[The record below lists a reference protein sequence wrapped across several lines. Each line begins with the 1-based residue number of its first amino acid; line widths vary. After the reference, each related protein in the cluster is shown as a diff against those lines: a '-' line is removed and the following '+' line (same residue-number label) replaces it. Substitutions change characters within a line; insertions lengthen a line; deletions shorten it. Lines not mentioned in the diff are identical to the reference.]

1 MSGTFTSWGA
11 LVQALQK
18 EVAEATEE
26 VVDDSLDDLYRNVD
40 RFYSSSEGRYH
51 RTGMLRMSPQSYFSG
66 GGSVSTGEISLN
78 TDTVTVLLEEIQE
91 RFTVMLR
98 MVDCWVTVD
107 SGLIQCSES
116 RHTYSSHSAA
126 GFIKK

>member
-66 GGSVSTGEISLN
+66 GGSVSTGEMQSEHRTRL
-78 TDTVTVLLEEIQE
+78 QSFWE
-91 RFTVMLR
+91 RYKNDLR
-98 MVDCWVTVD
+98 LC
-107 SGLIQCSES
+107 
-116 RHTYSSHSAA
+116 
-126 GFIKK
+126 

>member
-51 RTGMLRMSPQSYFSG
+51 RTGIAAY
-66 GGSVSTGEISLN
+66 
-78 TDTVTVLLEEIQE
+78 VTTELLQRW
-91 RFTVMLR
+91 RFCVYR
-98 MVDCWVTVD
+98 
-107 SGLIQCSES
+107 
-116 RHTYSSHSAA
+116 
-126 GFIKK
+126 

>member
-78 TDTVTVLLEEIQE
+78 TGHGYSPSAENGGLLGNGGFWADTMSRIPAHIQQSFGS
-91 RFTVMLR
+91 RF
-98 MVDCWVTVD
+98 
-107 SGLIQCSES
+107 
-116 RHTYSSHSAA
+116 H
-126 GFIKK
+126 

>member
-51 RTGMLRMSPQSYFSG
+51 RTGM
-66 GGSVSTGEISLN
+66 
-78 TDTVTVLLEEIQE
+78 
-91 RFTVMLR
+91 
-98 MVDCWVTVD
+98 
-107 SGLIQCSES
+107 
-116 RHTYSSHSAA
+116 A
-126 GFIKK
+126 

>member
-26 VVDDSLDDLYRNVD
+26 VVDNSLDDLYRNVD

-78 TDTVTVLLEEIQE
+78 TGHGYSPSGRDTRTIYGYAENGGLLGNGGFWADTMSRIPAHIQQSFGS
-91 RFTVMLR
+91 RF
-98 MVDCWVTVD
+98 
-107 SGLIQCSES
+107 
-116 RHTYSSHSAA
+116 H
-126 GFIKK
+126 

>member
-78 TDTVTVLLEEIQE
+78 TGHGYSPSGRDTRRTVTVSCVQTDLTCRHRTRLQSFWE
-91 RFTVMLR
+91 RYKNDLR
-98 MVDCWVTVD
+98 LC
-107 SGLIQCSES
+107 
-116 RHTYSSHSAA
+116 
-126 GFIKK
+126 

>member
-51 RTGMLRMSPQSYFSG
+51 RTGMLCHHRVTSAVAVLCLQVR
-66 GGSVSTGEISLN
+66 SV
-78 TDTVTVLLEEIQE
+78 
-91 RFTVMLR
+91 
-98 MVDCWVTVD
+98 
-107 SGLIQCSES
+107 
-116 RHTYSSHSAA
+116 
-126 GFIKK
+126 

>member
-26 VVDDSLDDLYRNVD
+26 VVDDSLDDLYS
-40 RFYSSSEGRYH
+40 F
-51 RTGMLRMSPQSYFSG
+51 FSG

-78 TDTVTVLLEEIQE
+78 TGHGYSPSGRDTRTIYGYAENGGLLGNGGFWADTMSRIPAHIQQSFGS
-91 RFTVMLR
+91 RF
-98 MVDCWVTVD
+98 
-107 SGLIQCSES
+107 
-116 RHTYSSHSAA
+116 H
-126 GFIKK
+126 

>member
-26 VVDDSLDDLYRNVD
+26 VVNDSLDDLYRNVD

-78 TDTVTVLLEEIQE
+78 TGHGYSPSGRDTRTIYGYAENGGLL
-91 RFTVMLR
+91 
-98 MVDCWVTVD
+98 
-107 SGLIQCSES
+107 G
-116 RHTYSSHSAA
+116 
-126 GFIKK
+126 